1 MALSSQGIGS
11 GLDVN
16 SIVSQLV
23 AIEKQPLQQLQTKAA
38 TLQAQV
44 SLYGTV
50 KSQASALGDIAA
62 TLAISSSWNVQKAS
76 SANAEAVGVTLG
88 TSSTASSLSVQ
99 VQQLASTQTAAS
111 AGVNAG
117 DAVGATGTL
126 TIQLGSWA
134 GATNALEFSASVTPS
149 VDVSIDAADTTA
161 TIASKIN
168 AANAGVTATVLR
180 DGANERLVIRSS
192 ATGEAGGFS
201 VTSAGDAGLAQFE
214 VKGTIDSTN
223 SAPASGMYMSQVAQN
238 AQVKI
243 NGVSVSSASN
253 KMTDVVPGVTLQ
265 LSQVTTTPV
274 EITIENDLTAIQKNI
289 QSFVDAYNAMSQT
302 LAGATKY
309 DATSKT
315 GGPLQGDST
324 TLGLQSAL
332 RSILGSSS
340 EGSTFSRLSDI
351 GLERQTDG
359 TLKVN
364 ATKLTTA
371 LGDLDNL
378 KTLFTKNNNDAVTN
392 GFGLKVRDFARGLVA
407 FDGRVSNKTTALQ
420 GAISRNSKDQ
430 DRVNDRATRVEADLR
445 RQYGALDT
453 QMAKWNGLSSYVN
466 AQLAQWNKTS
476 S

>member
-38 TLQAQV
+38 TLQTQV

-50 KSQASALGDIAA
+50 KSQASALGDAAA
-62 TLAISSSWNVQKAS
+62 TLANSSSWNLQKAS
-76 SANAEAVGVTLG
+76 SANSAAVGVTLAAA
-88 TSSTASSLSVQ
+88 STATSFSVQ
-99 VQQLASTQTAAS
+99 VQQLANTQTAAS
-111 AGVNAG
+111 VGVSAGS
-117 DAVGATGTL
+117 AVGSTGTL
-126 TIQLGSWA
+126 TIQLGSWT
-134 GATNALEFSASVTPS
+134 GASNALGFTASATPS
-149 VDVSIDAADTTA
+149 VDVSVDAADTTT
-161 TIASKIN
+161 TIAGKIN

-192 ATGEAGGFS
+192 TTGEAGGFS
-201 VTSAGDAGLAQFE
+201 MTSAGDAGLAQFE

-223 SAPASGMYMSQVAQN
+223 PTPASGMFMSQVAQN

-243 NGVSVSSASN
+243 NGVTVSSALN

-265 LSQVTTTPV
+265 LSQVTTGPV
-274 EITIENDLTAIQKNI
+274 EITIENDLAAIQKNI
-289 QSFVDAYNAMSQT
+289 QGFVDAYNAMSQT

-309 DATSKT
+309 DAASKT

-324 TLGLQSAL
+324 TLGLQSTL
-332 RSILGSSS
+332 RSILGS
-340 EGSTFSRLSDI
+340 GSVGSAYSRLSDV

-364 ATKLTTA
+364 TTKLTTA
-371 LGDLDNL
+371 LGDLGNL
-378 KTLFTKNNNDAVTN
+378 STLFTKNNSDAATN